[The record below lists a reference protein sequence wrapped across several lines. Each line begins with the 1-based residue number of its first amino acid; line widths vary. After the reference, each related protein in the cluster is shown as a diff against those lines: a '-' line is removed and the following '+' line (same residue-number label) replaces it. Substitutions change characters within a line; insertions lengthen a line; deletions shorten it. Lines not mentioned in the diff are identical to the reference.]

1 MSWLSTR
8 IPDRRQRAVFVGCL
22 TVYLAFTAVAV
33 LTSQAEDWQPFLL
46 LAALAAIGI
55 ASEMLAIPMEGLA
68 KVPSVSA
75 STAPLALAMTLLG
88 PAPTLL
94 IASIGLLADALHRR
108 LSALD
113 FISNLANYSVFI
125 VTGGLLA
132 RWAAEN
138 WSLTPEE
145 PAFSLV
151 ILGASVLTATVS
163 YFIDAAYSALAYRE
177 SFTGHLRAEATRA
190 STLEGPTVLLT
201 VGIGYMY
208 SAVGVEALALL
219 VIVQLTHWL
228 LSHNL
233 ILAERRAIAL
243 HQRAE
248 ELADLHS
255 DLERHASRLAEI
267 SRSRGRLVSQVLQAE
282 ENERRRLS
290 EALHDHALQ
299 DLLVARQGMPPDS
312 GGRAERARESIERA
326 IKELRGAIFDLHPAV
341 LEHAGLEAALR
352 EVADREAERAGF
364 RAEIDVDPD
373 ACGRFDALLFVLGRE
388 QLRNAAKHSGATEV
402 GVLIARN
409 NGRVVMEVSDNGRGL
424 DPDGRH
430 VAIEHGHI
438 GLASS
443 AERVEALGGR
453 LEIESRPGGGTR
465 IRTTIPADS
474 V

>member
-1 MSWLSTR
+1 VIVVPL
-8 IPDRRQRAVFVGCL
+8 
-22 TVYLAFTAVAV
+22 
-33 LTSQAEDWQPFLL
+33 
-46 LAALAAIGI
+46 
-55 ASEMLAIPMEGLA
+55 EGHSR
-68 KVPSVSA
+68 VPSVIA

-94 IASIGLLADALHRR
+94 IASVGLLADALHRR

-113 FISNLANYSVFI
+113 FVSNLANYSIFI

-132 RWAAEN
+132 RWAAEH

-151 ILGASVLTATVS
+151 ILGASVFTATVS
-163 YFIDAAYSALAYRE
+163 YVIDSVYEALAYRT
-177 SFTGHLRAEATRA
+177 SFASHLRAKVTHA
-190 STLEGPTVLLT
+190 STLEGPTILLT
-201 VGIGYMY
+201 VAIGYMY
-208 SAVGVEALALL
+208 GAVGVEALALL

-243 HQRAE
+243 RQRAE
-248 ELADLHS
+248 ELADLHA

-267 SRSRGRLVSQVLQAE
+267 SESRGRLVGQVLQAE
-282 ENERRRLS
+282 ENARRRLA
-290 EALHDHALQ
+290 EVLHDEALQ
-299 DLLVARQGMPPDS
+299 DLLIARQGMPADS
-312 GGRAERARESIERA
+312 GGRAQRAREAVERA

-364 RAEIDVDPD
+364 YAEIDVDPQ
-373 ACGRFDALLFVLGRE
+373 ACGQLDPLLFVLGRE

-402 GVLIARN
+402 GLAISRS
-409 NGRVVMEVSDNGRGL
+409 NGRVVMEVFDNGRGL
-424 DPDGRH
+424 EPERQRT
-430 VAIEHGHI
+430 AAERGHI

-453 LEIESRPGGGTR
+453 LEIESRAGGGTR
-465 IRTTIPADS
+465 IRTTIPAES